1 MIFIVKII
9 RVKKI
14 IARIIIV
21 TISKI
26 MIMIM
31 KKMKIMVVQKK

>member
-21 TISKI
+21 TITKI

-31 KKMKIMVVQKK
+31 KKMIMVVQKK

>member
-21 TISKI
+21 TITK

-31 KKMKIMVVQKK
+31 KKMIMVVQKK